1 MVSILTIKVLVGLG
15 ILSVI
20 VISISLIASSLKKL
34 NSDQR
39 MFWLNKEFYSF
50 KKVSYFKLA

>member
-1 MVSILTIKVLVGLG
+1 MVSILTIKVLVVLG

>member
-1 MVSILTIKVLVGLG
+1 MVSILTIKVLVVLG

-39 MFWLNKEFYSF
+39 MFWLYIEFYSF

>member
-1 MVSILTIKVLVGLG
+1 MISRLKIKVLVGLG

-39 MFWLNKEFYSF
+39 ML
-50 KKVSYFKLA
+50 